1 MSGSRMRRSV
11 ASIAVLVL
19 AGLTGCSGSGDKI
32 YGKNSLPPVNR
43 SIGAAGS
50 PLAGANN
57 GGGLVSNAM
66 CPSKQYAGTCMWGF
80 FFFAALSLYML
91 MMLKVTQIR

>member
-1 MSGSRMRRSV
+1 MF
-11 ASIAVLVL
+11 L
-19 AGLTGCSGSGDKI
+19 AL
-32 YGKNSLPPVNR
+32 
-43 SIGAAGS
+43 
-50 PLAGANN
+50 